1 MCNNCN
7 CGNYE
12 LCSIVGNMPVGFC
25 CSKCELY
32 DKARTCMKMKT
43 KRRSTTTET
52 IGMDNIEPV
61 SAEIKDGI
69 LQVDLVV
76 GEGDEK
82 IPIYIDLKKQLGSD

>member
-1 MCNNCN
+1 
-7 CGNYE
+7 
-12 LCSIVGNMPVGFC
+12 
-25 CSKCELY
+25 
-32 DKARTCMKMKT
+32 MKMKT
-43 KRRSTTTET
+43 KRQSTTTET